1 MGGVFG
7 VVSKHDCVMD
17 IFFGTDYHSHLGTK
31 RGGMCVYDVKK
42 GFDRAIHNIENS
54 PFRTKFETEIGKMVG
69 NMGIGSLSDGEPQP
83 LTIYSKQGHYSIG
96 TVGRINNKAEL
107 VQELIDNGAHQFMS
121 QSGGDINNTELV
133 AALISTGTSLVD
145 GIQRAQK
152 KILGSMTILV
162 LTSYGIYAARD
173 LLGRTPLVIGQRE
186 DGYCVAS
193 ESFSFANL
201 GFEPCKELGPGEI
214 VLMKPEGLETVR
226 EPGDKM
232 KVCTFLWT
240 YFGYPPTVYEGKTV
254 EAARYRNGAAI
265 ARKDDAG
272 LKEEVDYVAGVPDSG
287 IPHALGY
294 AQESGI
300 PYARPLIKYT
310 VTWPRSFMPQNQKAR
325 NLIAKMKLIPVPEVI
340 QGKKFVLVD
349 DSIVRGTQLRETVTY
364 LKDHG
369 ADTIHVRSACPP
381 IMYGCKYL
389 NFSRSVSDMDL
400 IARRVIAELEG
411 GEVTEEILQ
420 EYVDCSTERHANM
433 VERIRE
439 IMQFDSLRFSELE
452 DCLDAVGIDRC
463 KLCTYCWDGKE

>member
-7 VVSKHDCVMD
+7 VVSRQDCVMD
-17 IFFGTDYHSHLGTK
+17 LFFGTDYHSHLGTK

-54 PFRTKFETEIGKMVG
+54 PFRTKFETEIGKMKG
-69 NMGIGSLSDGEPQP
+69 NLGIGSLSDGEPQP

-96 TVGRINNKAEL
+96 TVGRINNKEQL

-145 GIQRAQK
+145 GIVRAQK
-152 KILGSMTILV
+152 KIDGSMTILV
-162 LTSYGIYAARD
+162 MTNYGIYAARD
-173 LLGRTPLVIGQRE
+173 LVGRTPLVIGERE

-214 VLMKPEGLETVR
+214 VLMKPDGLETVR

-265 ARKDDAG
+265 ARRDEDLTG
-272 LKEEVDYVAGVPDSG
+272 QVDYVAGVPDSG

-294 AQESGI
+294 AQESKI

-325 NLIAKMKLIPVPEVI
+325 ELIAKMKLIPVPEVI

-349 DSIVRGTQLRETVTY
+349 DSIVRGTQLKETVVY

-400 IARRVIAELEG
+400 IARRVIVELEG
-411 GEVTEEILQ
+411 GEVGDDIVQ
-420 EYVDCSTERHANM
+420 EYVDCTTERHANM

-439 IMQFDSLRFSELE
+439 IMQFDSLKFAELE
-452 DCLDAVGIDRC
+452 DCVGSVGIDPC
-463 KLCTYCWDGKE
+463 KLCTYCWNGKE

>member
-400 IARRVIAELEG
+400 ISRRVIAELEG

>member
-54 PFRTKFETEIGKMVG
+54 PFRTKFETEIGRMVG

-133 AALISTGTSLVD
+133 AALISPGTSLVD

-152 KILGSMTILV
+152 KIDGSMTLLV
-162 LTSYGIYAARD
+162 MTSYGIYAARD

-226 EPGDKM
+226 EPGEKM

-400 IARRVIAELEG
+400 ISRRVIAELEG

>member
-152 KILGSMTILV
+152 MILGSMTILV

-226 EPGDKM
+226 EPGEKM

-400 IARRVIAELEG
+400 ISRRVIAELEG

>member
-214 VLMKPEGLETVR
+214 VLMKPDGLETVR
-226 EPGDKM
+226 EPGEKM

-400 IARRVIAELEG
+400 ISRRVIAELEG

>member
-411 GEVTEEILQ
+411 GDVDDEVLQ
-420 EYVDCSTERHANM
+420 EYVGCSTERHANM

>member
-17 IFFGTDYHSHLGTK
+17 VFFGTDYHSHLGTK
-31 RGGMCVYDVKK
+31 RGGMCVYDVQK
-42 GFDRAIHNIENS
+42 GFNRAIHNIENS
-54 PFRTKFETEIGKMVG
+54 PFRTKFEHEVEKMVG
-69 NMGIGSLSDGEPQP
+69 NYGIGSLSDGEPQP

-96 TVGRINNKAEL
+96 TVGRINNKQQL

-152 KILGSMTILV
+152 KIDGSMTILV
-162 LTSYGIYAARD
+162 MTAYGIYAARD
-173 LLGRTPLVIGQRE
+173 LLGRTPLVIGERE

-193 ESFSFANL
+193 ESFSFTNL
-201 GFEPCKELGPGEI
+201 GFVKCKELGPGEI
-214 VLMKPEGLETVR
+214 VLMQPEGLETVR
-226 EPGDKM
+226 QPGDRM

-254 EAARYRNGAAI
+254 EAARYRNGAHI
-265 ARKDDAG
+265 ARKDTLTTED
-272 LKEEVDYVAGVPDSG
+272 VDYVAGVPDSG
-287 IPHALGY
+287 IAHALGY
-294 AQESGI
+294 AQASEI

-325 NLIAKMKLIPVPEVI
+325 ELIAKMKLIPVPEVI
-340 QGKKFVLVD
+340 QGNKFVLVD
-349 DSIVRGTQLRETVTY
+349 DSIVRGTQLKETVTY
-364 LKDHG
+364 LKEHG

-389 NFSRSVSDMDL
+389 NFSRSVSDMEL
-400 IARRVIAELEG
+400 ISRRVIVELEG
-411 GEVTEEILQ
+411 GAVSDEVLA
-420 EYVDCSTERHANM
+420 EYVDCTTERHANM

-439 IMQFDSLRFSELE
+439 IMQFDSLKFAEL
-452 DCLDAVGIDRC
+452 DDVLDSVGIEPC
-463 KLCTYCWDGKE
+463 KLCTYCWNGEE

>member
-69 NMGIGSLSDGEPQP
+69 NLGIGSLSDGEPQP

-152 KILGSMTILV
+152 KIDGSMTLLV
-162 LTSYGIYAARD
+162 MTSYGIYAARD

-400 IARRVIAELEG
+400 ISRRVIAELEG

>member
-7 VVSKHDCVMD
+7 VVSRHDCVMD

-69 NMGIGSLSDGEPQP
+69 SMGIGSISDGEPQP

-96 TVGRINNKAEL
+96 TVGRINNKAQL

-152 KILGSMTILV
+152 KIDGSMTILV

-173 LLGRTPLVIGQRE
+173 LVGRTPLVIGERE

-265 ARKDDAG
+265 ARRDED
-272 LKEEVDYVAGVPDSG
+272 LSHEVDYVAGVPDSG

-294 AQESGI
+294 AQESKI

-325 NLIAKMKLIPVPEVI
+325 ELIAKMKLIPVPEVI

-400 IARRVIAELEG
+400 ITRRVIAELEG
-411 GEVTEEILQ
+411 GNVSDEVLQ

-439 IMQFDSLRFSELE
+439 IMQFDSLKFSELE
-452 DCLDAVGIDRC
+452 DCLDSVGIDRC
-463 KLCTYCWDGKE
+463 KLCTYCFDGKE

>member
-69 NMGIGSLSDGEPQP
+69 NLGIGSLSDGEPQP

-152 KILGSMTILV
+152 KIDGSMTLLV
-162 LTSYGIYAARD
+162 MTSYGIYAARD
-173 LLGRTPLVIGQRE
+173 LMGRTPLVIGKRE

-226 EPGDKM
+226 EPGEKM

-400 IARRVIAELEG
+400 ISRRVIAELEG

>member
-69 NMGIGSLSDGEPQP
+69 NLGIGSLSDGEPQP

-152 KILGSMTILV
+152 KIDGSMTLLV
-162 LTSYGIYAARD
+162 MTSYGIYAARD

-226 EPGDKM
+226 EPGEKM

-400 IARRVIAELEG
+400 ISRRVIAELEG

>member
-54 PFRTKFETEIGKMVG
+54 PFRTKFETEIGRMVG

-96 TVGRINNKAEL
+96 TVGCINNKAEL

-214 VLMKPEGLETVR
+214 VLMKPDGLETVR
-226 EPGDKM
+226 EPGEKM

-400 IARRVIAELEG
+400 ITRRVIAELEG

>member
-214 VLMKPEGLETVR
+214 VLMKPDGLETVR
-226 EPGDKM
+226 EPGEKM

-400 IARRVIAELEG
+400 ITRRVIAELEG

>member
-54 PFRTKFETEIGKMVG
+54 PFRTKFETEIGRMVG

-400 IARRVIAELEG
+400 ISRRVIAELEG

>member
-54 PFRTKFETEIGKMVG
+54 PFRTKFETEIGRMVG

-214 VLMKPEGLETVR
+214 VLMKPDGLETVR
-226 EPGDKM
+226 EPGEKM

-349 DSIVRGTQLRETVTY
+349 DSIVRG
-364 LKDHG
+364 
-369 ADTIHVRSACPP
+369 
-381 IMYGCKYL
+381 
-389 NFSRSVSDMDL
+389 
-400 IARRVIAELEG
+400 
-411 GEVTEEILQ
+411 
-420 EYVDCSTERHANM
+420 
-433 VERIRE
+433 
-439 IMQFDSLRFSELE
+439 
-452 DCLDAVGIDRC
+452 
-463 KLCTYCWDGKE
+463 